1 VDYTRNPTKNAEQD
15 IDEKICATPS
25 SHCDRQERNPY
36 RKKIEKDSS
45 LYRIRY
51 DVQGRFAG
59 ERTVLDGMLVFDTA
73 REMLM
78 IGVS

>member
-1 VDYTRNPTKNAEQD
+1 VDDTRDPTKNAEQD
-15 IDEKICATPS
+15 VDEKICATPS
-25 SHCDRQERNPY
+25 SHCDRQEGNPY
-36 RKKIEKDSS
+36 RKEIEKDST

-51 DVQGRFAG
+51 DVQGRYAG